1 MNEKQIDELVDELVN
16 NRSELREYINNAL
29 PEATE
34 DHIESLVDDLDGNP
48 IELFAFIA
56 NSIDN
61 D

>member
-1 MNEKQIDELVDELVN
+1 MNDKQIDELVDELVN
-16 NRSELREYINNAL
+16 NRSELREYINNVL

-48 IELFAFIA
+48 VELFAFIA
-56 NSIDN
+56 HSIDN